1 MSNQHVRGM
10 LNKIQRFLDRYRR
23 LINVIGTLGRIGS
36 RPQSAI
42 YECYSLSELALQLE
56 RAGWSVNLDNIQ
68 NGEFRF
74 KTTPSGNPNNF
85 SYIVIDKNGYTF
97 EVRQQLRINGRWG
110 NYTPDICVISPN
122 TALDPRNSIEDRYL
136 ENFIECKHMVPYP
149 MSCASFVG
157 ILYVLNRW
165 NRNNRKNN
173 RRFPAM
179 VFYSNSGQ
187 SFNVNN
193 IIARFNSNRNTYAN
207 AIFDGISP
215 NSSRLID
222 LRNYLQ
228 SFP

>member
-1 MSNQHVRGM
+1 
-10 LNKIQRFLDRYRR
+10 
-23 LINVIGTLGRIGS
+23 
-36 RPQSAI
+36 
-42 YECYSLSELALQLE
+42 
-56 RAGWSVNLDNIQ
+56 
-68 NGEFRF
+68 
-74 KTTPSGNPNNF
+74 
-85 SYIVIDKNGYTF
+85 
-97 EVRQQLRINGRWG
+97 LRINGRWG

-122 TALDPRNSIEDRYL
+122 TTLDPRNSIEDRYL

-179 VFYSNSGQ
+179 VFYS
-187 SFNVNN
+187 
-193 IIARFNSNRNTYAN
+193 
-207 AIFDGISP
+207 GISP